1 MCGAGLLQIVKS
13 LLGVR
18 SEDSFLA
25 SIMGGAQ
32 DEEIIVAEGSGAVR
46 HTPPLD
52 KGHVGIVAAGIG
64 ARGNRAIG
72 STLNVRFDN
81 IAVLACHVVV
91 VEAILDFF
99 GDALLGA
106 VIVMDLHDEPV
117 LLAFGGGAV
126 GGAGAR
132 FEVGQGI
139 EHRGRVVAVDVEA
152 KLHSLTGA
160 LVSMDGL
167 GIGSCR
173 RREGG

>member
-72 STLNVRFDN
+72 STLDGSFDN
-81 IAVLACHVVV
+81 IAGLACHVVV
-91 VEAILDFF
+91 VEAILYFF
-99 GDALLGA
+99 GEALLGA

-132 FEVGQGI
+132 LEVGQGI

-152 KLHSLTGA
+152 KLYSLTGA

-167 GIGSCR
+167 GLGSCR